1 MRPAERGIVSD
12 IYLRP
17 TAFVDAPFGFDGQVA
32 RLAGGMLWFSAV
44 EVLSRDGPA
53 RLVPVGSVDAL
64 LAEHPSAKPIW
75 QRLIAPRPPLEL
87 GKRTLRFDQPAV
99 MGILNV
105 TPDSFSDGGAHADPQ
120 AAAKAGVRHG
130 GSRRRGGGHRRRV
143 DPPPVPS
150 RYGRRTKSAAS
161 SRCWSGFR
169 KPASSPRLTRARAAS
184 MRAALSKGAC
194 IVNDVSGLTHD
205 EASLETV
212 AAAGAPVVIMHAR
225 GDPLTMQDAPRYD
238 DVLLDI
244 YDWLEA
250 QVDRAV
256 EGGVARERIIADPGI
271 GFGKTVRHNLELL
284 NGLSLFHGLGVPPA
298 ARDQPQGVHRRT
310 VERSACRPPARR
322 LHCADDRRPCAG
334 CAALPRARRRG
345 ERAGGACLARPSRRR
360 AKPDRIGRSGRTA
373 LRWRQ
378 ACLNSAGAPQIGAA
392 APLPLPLPPRC
403 CSWVRLSSIH
413 ARSCHL
419 LPFPDPQAV
428 AATKTLADTLLFAF
442 AEAVRGGFDRH
453 RGTACLLGAG
463 GGLRRAGSSRRG
475 EDRGRHGAV
484 CRLPA
489 TRQTQ
494 LDQCADDRRQLR
506 RGRRAARVD
515 ERRQRQASSA
525 GFARTGGSL
534 PLSHLGRP
542 GKSAADAGHRPLRRN
557 RGG

>member
-32 RLAGGMLWFSAV
+32 RLGGGMLWFSAV

-120 AAAKAGVRHG
+120 AAAEAAFDMAAAGAAVVDIG
-130 GSRRRGGGHRRRV
+130 GESTRPGAK
-143 DPPPVPS
+143 PVWEEDEI
-150 RYGRRTKSAAS
+150 GRIIPVLERLQETGLLTSIDTRKSS
-161 SRCWSGFR
+161 V
-169 KPASSPRLTRARAAS
+169 

-284 NGLSLFHGLGVPPA
+284 NGLSLFHGLGVPLLLGISRKGFIGALSNEAPA
-298 ARDQPQGVHRRT
+298 DRRLGGSIALMTAGLAQGVQLFRVHDVAESVQAVHVWRGLR
-310 VERSACRPPARR
+310 
-322 LHCADDRRPCAG
+322 D
-334 CAALPRARRRG
+334 AALSP
-345 ERAGGACLARPSRRR
+345 
-360 AKPDRIGRSGRTA
+360 IG
-373 LRWRQ
+373 
-378 ACLNSAGAPQIGAA
+378 
-392 APLPLPLPPRC
+392 
-403 CSWVRLSSIH
+403 
-413 ARSCHL
+413 
-419 LPFPDPQAV
+419 
-428 AATKTLADTLLFAF
+428 
-442 AEAVRGGFDRH
+442 
-453 RGTACLLGAG
+453 
-463 GGLRRAGSSRRG
+463 
-475 EDRGRHGAV
+475 
-484 CRLPA
+484 
-489 TRQTQ
+489 
-494 LDQCADDRRQLR
+494 
-506 RGRRAARVD
+506 
-515 ERRQRQASSA
+515 
-525 GFARTGGSL
+525 
-534 PLSHLGRP
+534 
-542 GKSAADAGHRPLRRN
+542 
-557 RGG
+557 